1 MSTNTLTYSPS
12 GGATAAQADTPARKP
27 IWRRL
32 FDALMTAQQRRA
44 EREIIAVLARHG
56 GLLSDDA
63 EREIM
68 HRLSGGRRSSV

>member
-1 MSTNTLTYSPS
+1 MSTNTLTYSHS
-12 GGATAAQADTPARKP
+12 GAATVDAGAPARKP
-27 IWRRL
+27 FWRRL
-32 FDALMTAQQRRA
+32 FDAMVAAQQRRA
-44 EREIIAVLARHG
+44 EREIAAVLARRG